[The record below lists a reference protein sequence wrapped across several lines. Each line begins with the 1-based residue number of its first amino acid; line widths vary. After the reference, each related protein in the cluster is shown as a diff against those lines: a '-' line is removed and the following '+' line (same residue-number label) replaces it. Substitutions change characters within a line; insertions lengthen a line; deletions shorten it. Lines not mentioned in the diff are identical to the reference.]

1 MGNASRQ
8 LKRKQHTSK
17 KESPALVKGQDNS
30 PADPEG
36 VRIQFSVRQADLIK
50 GLLAASQEAQ
60 AQLQFALMAAGI
72 DGRDIV
78 GGDLDGPD
86 PYLVVMD
93 AGGIDGE

>member
-8 LKRKQHTSK
+8 SKQKQQASK
-17 KESPALVKGQDNS
+17 KGSQGSQAPKTNGEIAR
-30 PADPEG
+30 EG